1 MTGTE
6 HPARAAS
13 QASMA
18 AVTAGDREAWLSL
31 FAADGVVQDP
41 VGVSPLDP
49 TGLGHRGIDA
59 IGAFWDSTIAPNS
72 VRFAI
77 ERSYASGSECA
88 NVGAVITTLP
98 DGSVATAEGVF
109 VYAVNADGKLA
120 SLRAFW
126 EFDNLRFEVA
136 PQPS

>member
-1 MTGTE
+1 MTETE

-13 QASMA
+13 KASMA

-31 FAADGVVQDP
+31 FADDGVVQDP

-49 TGLGHRGIDA
+49 TGLGHRGADA
-59 IGAFWDSTIAPNS
+59 IAAFWDSTIAPNA
-72 VRFAI
+72 VRFEIAH
-77 ERSYASGSECA
+77 SYAAGSECA
-88 NVGAVITTLP
+88 NVGEVITTLP

-109 VYAVNADGKLA
+109 VYAVNADGKLV

-126 EFDNLRFEVA
+126 EFDQLRFEAA
-136 PQPS
+136 P